1 MYMQTYAGMR
11 AGVASVRGSLDARPQ
26 RCASD
31 AAASHGP
38 HAFHG
43 SRRCICVLHTYTS
56 ITHVYAH
63 ACMHVCVCVCNMHTH
78 TSIITCM
85 HASCTQ
91 TRAHTHTHKHSQTV
105 TSTLT
110 RTHERAHITPV
121 VHSVVESFGR
131 LLSNVQREH
140 MLSILELLITP
151 FLSRIRELVGGDPGG
166 FVQASTIAEV
176 GA

>member
-1 MYMQTYAGMR
+1 MCKRCCSKSWPTCLPWIAPVYMR
-11 AGVASVRGSLDARPQ
+11 AT
-26 RCASD
+26 
-31 AAASHGP
+31 HI
-38 HAFHG
+38 H
-43 SRRCICVLHTYTS
+43 IYYTCVCTCM
-56 ITHVYAH
+56 H
-63 ACMHVCVCVCNMHTH
+63 ACVCVCVCNMHTH

-121 VHSVVESFGR
+121 MHSVVESFGR
-131 LLSNVQREH
+131 LLSNVHREH